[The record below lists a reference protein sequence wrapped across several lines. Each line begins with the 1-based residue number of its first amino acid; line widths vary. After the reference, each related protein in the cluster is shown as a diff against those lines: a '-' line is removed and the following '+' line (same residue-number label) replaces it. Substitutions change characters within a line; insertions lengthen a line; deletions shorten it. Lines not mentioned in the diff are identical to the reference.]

1 MNNPNLITSVQML
14 VYRVRNTVAKIFN
27 TNVLHLEE
35 TDYSK
40 IALEKKLV
48 VSERIR
54 SVLLEVLERGKDIRS
69 FRYGLEKLLIERN
82 TELKSA
88 NQQLIEEIANRKAV
102 EEELKISNEQ
112 QKILNSIVKIS
123 MKNMSFQDQ
132 FELIL
137 DEVLSIPWLPNA
149 PKGGIFLVQDDPD
162 MLTLKTHRNFPQAL
176 QTQCSQIPFGFCLCG
191 RAASTGNLEFAL
203 SSDKDH
209 VGYGAVDSP
218 HSHYS
223 VPIKLGKKIIG
234 VLALHLSFG
243 HQMKTHEE
251 NFLKI
256 VANTLA
262 GILERKRVE
271 KELRV
276 LSRAVEQ
283 SPSGVVITD
292 TDGNIEYVNPRFTS
306 LTGYTSEEVMGK
318 NPRFLKSGQM
328 SAELYQKMWETISS
342 GGQWH
347 GEFHNI
353 KKNGELY
360 WEFAII
366 TPIRNPEDQI
376 THYLSIKEDITER
389 KKSEEELKEL
399 ALFAEMNPAPV
410 VRLGRNSSILLIN
423 NATSIIFEN
432 KDLIGKSWLDVC
444 PGIKKSRFRKILSGT
459 DTLQHESKIGDRI
472 FLFTYKGNPES
483 DYIYVYGADIT
494 LQKHVEAEL
503 KRARDIAVESS
514 SLKSE
519 FLANMSHEIRTPMNG
534 VLGMTDLLLST
545 QTTIEQREY
554 IETINSSGKLL
565 LSIINDILDLS
576 KIEAGKLQLEA
587 TNFNLRTMIEDVVE
601 LHAAQVYGKGLEFN
615 CLLPNDLITAVKG
628 DPTRLQQVLSNLLNN
643 AIKFTHQGHIMVF
656 VELIDETERTINLRF
671 KVKDTGIGI
680 AYEGK
685 QRLFKYFSQL
695 DGSTT
700 RKYGGTG
707 LGLAISKQLVE
718 IMGGEIGVDSEPE
731 VGSTFW
737 FNVELE
743 KQLEGAT
750 TLPPINKSISR
761 LKILMV
767 DEKQT
772 SINVL
777 KRILSKWDIS
787 YHIASDCHTAANML
801 HNASDSSESFDVIIV
816 DLSSQCVG
824 ADSMFNAINFDPVI
838 SNTKIIILTPPGRRI
853 ADKDSLKPGMHY
865 YLHKPIRQSRLYNCL
880 IEFAK
885 SSDAVPNSRQ
895 VMQADTNRLMVQRDE
910 RILIVE
916 DDTVNQKVT
925 SKMLEILGYTNDIA
939 ANGLLAIE
947 AMARNSYNLIFMDC
961 QMPEMDG
968 FEVTKRIRKIEKG
981 LDSQMP
987 IKGHKRHV
995 PIIALTANAM
1005 QGDKERCQR
1014 AGMDDYL
1021 SKPLKQTDL
1030 EKILNLWLKGDRQI
1044 ERQMKGISS
1053 HPSHA
1058 TTPKNDPFTSSVIV
1072 SEPIDPKIF
1081 NNLKVLMGEGLK
1093 DLIAIFIDDTE
1104 MLIGNII
1111 DAIEKQDMEKLGMFS
1126 HRLKSSSANVGA
1138 LILSKICKSLEEYS
1152 HSNENVDYN
1161 EIASRL
1167 KEEYSRAKAELLL
1180 FK

>member
-1 MNNPNLITSVQML
+1 MYNPNIITSIRML
-14 VYRVRNTVAKIFN
+14 ALKVRNRIASIFNIKQIDYTKSALEDKLIVTERVRK
-27 TNVLHLEE
+27 
-35 TDYSK
+35 
-40 IALEKKLV
+40 
-48 VSERIR
+48 
-54 SVLLEVLERGKDIRS
+54 VLLDVLERGKDIRS

-123 MKNMSFQDQ
+123 MRNLPFQNQ

-137 DEVLSIPWLPNA
+137 DEVLSIPWLPKF
-149 PKGGIFLVQDDPD
+149 PKGGIFLVQDDPET
-162 MLTLKTHRNFPQAL
+162 LVLKTQRNFPPAL
-176 QTQCSQIPFGFCLCG
+176 QKQCSQVPFGFCLCG
-191 RAASTGNLEFAL
+191 RAAESGSLEFAL
-203 SSDKDH
+203 SSDRQH
-209 VGYGAVDSP
+209 IGYGKADDP

-234 VLALHLSFG
+234 VLALHLDFR
-243 HQMKTHEE
+243 HVIKTHEE

-271 KELRV
+271 KELRA

-283 SPSGVVITD
+283 SPNAVIITD
-292 TDGNIEYVNPRFTS
+292 TDGSIEYVNPRFTT
-306 LTGYTSEEVMGK
+306 LTGYSSDEVIGK

-328 SAELYQKMWETISS
+328 PKEQYKKLWETISS
-342 GGQWH
+342 GAEWH
-347 GEFHNI
+347 GEFHNV
-353 KKNGELY
+353 KKNGVLY
-360 WEFAII
+360 WEFASI
-366 TPIRNPEDQI
+366 TPIRNSEDQI

-389 KKSEEELKEL
+389 KKSDEDLKEL

-410 VRLGRNSSILLIN
+410 VRLARNGNILFIN
-423 NATSIIFEN
+423 SATSIIFEN
-432 KDLIGKSWLDVC
+432 KDLIGKSWLNVC
-444 PGIKKSRFRKILSGT
+444 PGIKRSRFKKILNDS
-459 DTLQHESKIGDRI
+459 DTLQHESIIGDRN

-503 KRARDIAVESS
+503 KRARDIAVESAR
-514 SLKSE
+514 LKSE

-545 QTTIEQREY
+545 QTTLEQREY

-576 KIEAGKLQLEA
+576 KIEAGKLQLET

-601 LHAAQVYGKGLEFN
+601 LHAGQVYGKGLKFN
-615 CLLPNDLITAVKG
+615 CLLPNDLITSVKG
-628 DPTRLQQVLSNLLNN
+628 DPTRLQQVLSNLINN
-643 AIKFTHQGHIMVF
+643 AIKFTHQGLIMVF

-680 AYEGK
+680 EYNGK
-685 QRLFKYFSQL
+685 QRLFQYFSQL

-743 KQLEGAT
+743 KQTEGAAA
-750 TLPPINKSISR
+750 LPPIDPSISKLR
-761 LKILMV
+761 ILMV

-777 KRILSKWDIS
+777 KRILTKWDIS
-787 YHIASDCHTAANML
+787 YHTASDCHSASNMM
-801 HNASDSSESFDVIIV
+801 HNAAENGEAFDVIIV
-816 DLSSQCVG
+816 DLSTQCLGVETMLN
-824 ADSMFNAINFDPVI
+824 SINVDPVM
-838 SNTKIIILTPPGRRI
+838 SNVKIIILTPPGRRL

-880 IEFAK
+880 LEFSRNPDNALVYK
-885 SSDAVPNSRQ
+885 QSSKNILLPRK
-895 VMQADTNRLMVQRDE
+895 DE

-916 DDTVNQKVT
+916 DDMVNQRVT
-925 SKMLEILGYTNDIA
+925 SKMLDILGYNHSLA
-939 ANGLLAIE
+939 ANGLE
-947 AMARNSYNLIFMDC
+947 AMEAISRNTYNLIFMDC

-968 FEVTKRIRKIEKG
+968 FEVTRRIRKLEKT
-981 LDSQMP
+981 S
-987 IKGHKRHV
+987 KEKRHI

-1005 QGDKERCQR
+1005 QGDQERCHR

-1030 EKILNLWLKGDRQI
+1030 ENILNRWF
-1044 ERQMKGISS
+1044 
-1053 HPSHA
+1053 A
-1058 TTPKNDPFTSSVIV
+1058 KNNNKTNHINNKSVTESALSV
-1072 SEPIDPKIF
+1072 TNAIDPKIF
-1081 NNLKVLMGEGLK
+1081 DNLKNLMGEGIN
-1093 DLIAIFIDDTE
+1093 DLIEIFINDTE
-1104 MLIGNII
+1104 MLIENILDSI
-1111 DAIEKQDMEKLGMFS
+1111 KGQDLEKLGMYS

-1138 LILSKICKSLEEYS
+1138 IELSRISKIIEE
-1152 HSNENVDYN
+1152 HCRSNDRVDYMK
-1161 EIASRL
+1161 IYTKL
-1167 KEEYSRAKAELLL
+1167 KEEYNNVKINLSE
-1180 FK
+1180 FKH